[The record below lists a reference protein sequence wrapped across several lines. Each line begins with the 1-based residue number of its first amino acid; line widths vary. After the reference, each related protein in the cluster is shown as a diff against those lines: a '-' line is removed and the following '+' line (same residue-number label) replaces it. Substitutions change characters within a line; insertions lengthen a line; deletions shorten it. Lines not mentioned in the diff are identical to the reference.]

1 MTVEEYHEMK
11 LLRKRPLEEFLVS
24 KFGRRLKTKEVWD
37 MITRHPVVEFKGVDA
52 RKYVTIYWSPSGN
65 LGKSTVPFLWCE
77 RARLPAPCKP
87 SVAEKGQ
94 YGRWLPGFD
103 NQKALVLNE
112 FEGNWF
118 HGFHDFLDFLDYQY
132 TRLMEVKGLE
142 VNTDFEFI
150 FINSNVN
157 PRYWVWFFPQE
168 RQYRW
173 LHDHEYN
180 LLIRRTEWGHWA
192 GCGLV
197 EWDSRI
203 PRERSLEQPFIHDL
217 WVIREM
223 EEGTMEHL
231 PPRVRPAFPQVPG
244 PVIPVIPLQ
253 RPPAP
258 YPVHGAAPPVDQDAD
273 VDIFAMLARLEQEEH
288 VDQNRWTLTH
298 VANIPEP
305 EDITDSSLVEQRLAQ
320 EDDLA
325 LARDLE
331 RHPFFDVEA
340 ESDE

>member
-11 LLRKRPLEEFLVS
+11 LLRKRPQEEFLLS

-52 RKYVTIYWSPSGN
+52 RKYVTIYWSPFGN

-77 RARLPAPCKP
+77 RARIPSPCKP

-168 RQYRW
+168 RAYRW
-173 LHDHEYN
+173 LSDDEFT
-180 LLIRRTEWGHWA
+180 LLLRRTEWGAWA
-192 GCGLV
+192 GAGVV
-197 EWDSRI
+197 EWDGRI
-203 PRERSLEQPFIHDL
+203 PRHRSLEQPFIHDL
-217 WVIREM
+217 WIIREM
-223 EEGTMEHL
+223 EDGTMEPL
-231 PPRVRPAFPQVPG
+231 PPRALPAFPDIPG
-244 PVIPVIPLQ
+244 PVIPVIPH
-253 RPPAP
+253 PIVPP
-258 YPVHGAAPPVDQDAD
+258 YPVHGAAPAVSQDGD
-273 VDIFAMLARLEQEEH
+273 DNIFEMLERLEQEEAS
-288 VDQNRWTLTH
+288 DQRRWTLGH
-298 VANIPEP
+298 VSNIPEP
-305 EDITDSSLVEQRLAQ
+305 EDITDSSLAEQRLAQ

-325 LARDLE
+325 LAHDLQ
-331 RHPFFDVEA
+331 RSHFFDVEA
-340 ESDE
+340 DSSDE